1 MLLDKLPIEK
11 KLKLIGE
18 VAILMMDSSIHKH
31 YRVGDIS
38 NVIIPALHLNQ
49 FRIYRIGHQP
59 VGFVSWAYLSDEI
72 EKKYTSSP
80 MLLELL
86 DWRSGNNLFF
96 IDFIAPFGHARKIIQ
111 DLKINIFPDKIVAKA
126 LRFKQ
131 VGKLQKVATYYGKN
145 VSRKNLLNNQEINFG
160 LTNSK

>member
-1 MLLDKLPIEK
+1 MDKLPVEK
-11 KLKLIGE
+11 KLQLIGE

-38 NVIIPALHLNQ
+38 NIIIPALHLNQ
-49 FRIYRIGHQP
+49 FRIYRTGAQP

-80 MLLELL
+80 MLLKLP

-96 IDFIAPFGHARKIIQ
+96 IDFIAPFGHAKKIIQ
-111 DLKINIFPDKIVAKA
+111 DLKINIFPDKLVAKA
-126 LRFKQ
+126 LRFKE
-131 VGKLQKVATYYGKN
+131 VGNFQKVATYYGKN
-145 VSRKNLLNNQEINFG
+145 ILRKNSLNHQKINFG
-160 LTNSK
+160 TNSR